1 MNVFLAKL
9 GVPSNVQV
17 VDVFSLEPD
26 MLGFVPQPVAALML
40 LFPDDNEVISI
51 LLVIFLLIE

>member
-40 LFPDDNEVISI
+40 LFPDDSNVIATPFAFF
-51 LLVIFLLIE
+51 FLI